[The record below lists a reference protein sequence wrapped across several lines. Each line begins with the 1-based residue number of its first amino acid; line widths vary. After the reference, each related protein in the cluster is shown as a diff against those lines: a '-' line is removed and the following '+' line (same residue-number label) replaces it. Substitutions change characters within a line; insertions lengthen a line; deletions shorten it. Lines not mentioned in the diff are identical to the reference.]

1 MASSTSASSSTA
13 SHPSFLQRG
22 ALEQRIQHKSQQARK
37 TALAPHP
44 HLFLAPTPAPGSAAS
59 QRRKPSVPRAHELAP
74 LRPPVPK
81 NHIMENRRAAIHL
94 SSSSSS
100 SSSISSSSSSS
111 LSASQPTTHGEGKPH
126 KHKAYGRIPSYLLER
141 KQAWAAAEALRLAAL
156 KGRHSGVPPGMRLL
170 TDDERKETLA
180 ALDAQEREIHA
191 LLLRIPLR
199 VDTPTMARRKQTL
212 EERLREV
219 EANRE
224 LFGKPRVL
232 IKDDEE
238 TQKV

>member
-94 SSSSSS
+94 
-100 SSSISSSSSSS
+100 SSSSSS